1 MSAALSE
8 ETPRIRRMTADD
20 LDTVIEIERRAYPFP
35 WTPGIFRD
43 CLRVGYGAWVCLLG
57 ERIVGYALMSSGG
70 GEAHL
75 LNLCVDPDYQ
85 RRGLGRL
92 LLEHVL
98 RQAGRTG
105 ADQIFLEVRPS
116 NVAARQLYHAMGF
129 IEVGR
134 RKGYYPAERGR
145 EDALVLARYIPHD
158 EDWEV

>member
-116 NVAARQLYHAMGF
+116 NVAALQLYHAMGF

>member
-116 NVAARQLYHAMGF
+116 NVAALQLYHAMGF

-134 RKGYYPAERGR
+134 RKGYYPAERGL